1 MILEQQ
7 QKKILNNIIKNA
19 RDYEYSK
26 SNRIIELAVKE
37 WQENLKTNQEAYDKI
52 YKKVIKNEHYLV
64 RRYSDLNDEKMV
76 RIAAELHVEEII
88 DEDLFNELD
97 KNIQEEIFK
106 LSNIAKP

>member
-1 MILEQQ
+1 MILEEQ
-7 QKKILNNIIKNA
+7 QKKILSNIIKNG

-52 YKKVIKNEHYLV
+52 YKKVVKNEHYLV
-64 RRYSDLNDEKMV
+64 RRYANMDDEKMI

-97 KNIQEEIFK
+97 ESVQSEVFK
-106 LSNIAKP
+106 YVNLTKA